1 MSVNFPLKT
10 DYQDD
15 ILDLTQN
22 SQRCFEEIIN
32 TDGSKSFRDV
42 TAYEREGDNYGAS
55 VINVQNEAINELHDS
70 STQMGETINEIDTK
84 KANLSLLQANGLT
97 AQLTVQ
103 NGKYGFVIN
112 GVFYQI
118 GAINMRPNFSNKL
131 ADCSNGST
139 ITINRDAFL
148 VGTVGNFASV
158 TINGYQIVK
167 TRDETVSLCLPVK
180 ANDKILVSN
189 WAGQDTDIALHV
201 FGVLS

>member
-1 MSVNFPLKT
+1 MSVSFPLKT

-32 TDGSKSFRDV
+32 TDESKSFRDV
-42 TAYEREGDNYGAS
+42 TVYEREGDNYGAS
-55 VINVQNEAINELHDS
+55 VINVQNEAINE
-70 STQMGETINEIDTK
+70 INTK

-131 ADCSNGST
+131 ADCSNGTTVTVNQDS
-139 ITINRDAFL
+139 FL
-148 VGTVGNFASV
+148 VGSVGAYESV
-158 TINGYQIVK
+158 QINNVEIARTGSTSDVEICVPLK
-167 TRDETVSLCLPVK
+167 SG
-180 ANDKILVSN
+180 DKVLVAQLATN
-189 WAGQDTDIALHV
+189 AGRIALHV